1 MFNNRHGREDKRGM
15 GRPLTPS
22 CHGPRPRG
30 CLFGNPINEFQ
41 DAFFRREGEFLNW
54 YLINQLGN
62 KSQDKC
68 HALAVPKWGK
78 RTGKEL

>member
-1 MFNNRHGREDKRGM
+1 MPEKAKEEWGGRLLPRATG
-15 GRPLTPS
+15 L
-22 CHGPRPRG
+22 GPG
-30 CLFGNPINEFQ
+30 ACLFGNPINEFQ